1 MTDIT
6 DNAGAASTT
15 TAAQPAP
22 GEGQPQSTT
31 STLLSAQPQAQQQAA
46 STALGAAAHEQPI
59 ASTANPS
66 PFAFPE
72 KFQVKNGDALD
83 FTASAQKMAEA
94 YTSLEKRFGAGEAR
108 PADISGYKFSEQ
120 FGEGF
125 GENFLANPAAKPF
138 LEKAHELGLNSAQL
152 NFVVGELIASQPPQA
167 ETSTGFT
174 QQQAQEELQKT
185 WTQPA
190 DYNRNM
196 LAADRAARFGFGEDY
211 DRCLARYGNDPAIIR
226 LLAKV
231 GGELSEDSIRLSGLP
246 QLSADS
252 IEDLMKS
259 DAYRDAK
266 HPDHRRVSQQVRSY
280 FEKTA
285 GTGEYL

>member
-1 MTDIT
+1 MMNNT
-6 DNAGAASTT
+6 DNAGAATT
-15 TAAQPAP
+15 AQPAP
-22 GEGQPQSTT
+22 GEEQQTT
-31 STLLSAQPQAQQQAA
+31 TTQASTLLGGATQTQQQAA
-46 STALGAAAHEQPI
+46 TSLLGLQSQQTTTEQQ
-59 ASTANPS
+59 TTTTS
-66 PFAFPE
+66 PFSFPE
-72 KFQVKNGDALD
+72 KFQVKNGDELD
-83 FTASAQKMAEA
+83 FTASAQKMSEA

-108 PADISGYKFSEQ
+108 PADITGYKFGEQ

-125 GENFLANPAAKPF
+125 GERFMADPATKPF

-152 NFVVGELIASQPPQA
+152 NFMVGELIASQPAPA

-185 WTQPA
+185 WAEPA

-196 LAADRAARFGFGEDY
+196 LAADRAAKFGFGEDY

-252 IEDLMKS
+252 IDDLMKS
-259 DAYRDAK
+259 DAYRDSK
-266 HPDHRRVSQQVRSY
+266 HPDHRRVSQQVRNY

-285 GTGEYL
+285 GTGDYH